1 VIDNDTLTISKQ
13 PRGRGKGTVT
23 ARYGDTIIY
32 ADDITPTNA
41 KQRAAYT
48 KALQER
54 LPAVD
59 AQEVDAQL
67 LRFTTA
73 EPAGPAPADD
83 ATPGAADDLLAAMPA
98 DIRQD
103 AEALLNDPQLVRRVV
118 EDIEALDV
126 AGEREVTMSVYLI
139 GVSRLLPRPLAGIV
153 QGPSASGKSYL
164 IERTARLFP
173 EEAVIHATQMT
184 PQALFHMPP
193 GALAHRFVVAGER
206 SRVEDDDRAEATRAL
221 REMLSAGRLTKLM
234 PVKGEGGRIET
245 VPIEQEGPIAF
256 MESTTLTKV
265 FDEDANRCLMLHTD
279 ERPEQTRRVVERLAE
294 SYRGAASAIAAG
306 RVVLRHHALQRMLRP
321 YPVVVPF
328 ADRLAELFPCE
339 RVEAR
344 RAFPHLMGMIQ
355 AAALLHQRQRPT
367 DADGRVVAQPA
378 DYHLAR
384 YLLLK
389 PLARLL
395 RDGLSDPARRFY
407 ELLAKRWPYTHAGDG
422 SPFKTTDAKKLATS
436 SKSAVYGWLTDLH
449 DAGAVE
455 LVEEGRGRKPAT
467 WKLTATPPAEGG
479 GLALP
484 TAEALFGGTA
494 ITQGHKPEVL
504 M

>member
-1 VIDNDTLTISKQ
+1 VSDDTLRIDFQ
-13 PRGRGKGTVT
+13 PRGRGKGTAT
-23 ARYGDTIIY
+23 ARRGETIVY
-32 ADDITPTNA
+32 ADDIAPTSA
-41 KQRAAYT
+41 KQRAAFAE
-48 KALQER
+48 ALQER

-59 AQEVDAQL
+59 AQDVDSQL
-67 LRFTTA
+67 LRLTA
-73 EPAGPAPADD
+73 AELAGPARADGATPD
-83 ATPGAADDLLAAMPA
+83 ATDDLLAAMPV
-98 DIRQD
+98 DIRQE
-103 AEALLNDPQLVRRVV
+103 AEARLADPLLVRQVV
-118 EDIEALDV
+118 EDIDALDV
-126 AGEREVTMSVYLI
+126 AGERELTITVYLI
-139 GVSRLLPRPLAGIV
+139 GVSRLLPHPLAGIV

-164 IERTARLFP
+164 IERAASLFP
-173 EEAVIHATQMT
+173 AEAVIHATQMT
-184 PQALFHMPP
+184 SQALFHMRP
-193 GALAHRFVVAGER
+193 GSLAHKFIVAGER

-234 PVKGEGGRIET
+234 PVKVEGGRIET

-256 MESTTLTKV
+256 VESTTLAKV

-279 ERPEQTRRVVERLAE
+279 ERPEQTRRIVERLAE
-294 SYRGAASAIAAG
+294 SYRGAGGGADRE

-321 YPVVVPF
+321 LPVVVPF

-344 RAFPHLMGMIQ
+344 RAYPHLMGMIQ
-355 AAALLHQRQRPT
+355 AAALLHQRQRPV
-367 DADGRVVAQPA
+367 DDDGRLVAQPA

-407 ELLAKRWPYTHAGDG
+407 ALLAKRWPYTHAGDG
-422 SPFKTTDAKKLATS
+422 SPFKTTDAKALATS
-436 SKSAVYGWLTDLH
+436 SKSAVYGWLADLH
-449 DAGAVE
+449 DAGVVE

-467 WKLTATPPAEGG
+467 WRLTATPPAEGA

-484 TAEALFGGTA
+484 TAEALFGGGA
-494 ITQGHKPEVL
+494 VTQGHKPEVL